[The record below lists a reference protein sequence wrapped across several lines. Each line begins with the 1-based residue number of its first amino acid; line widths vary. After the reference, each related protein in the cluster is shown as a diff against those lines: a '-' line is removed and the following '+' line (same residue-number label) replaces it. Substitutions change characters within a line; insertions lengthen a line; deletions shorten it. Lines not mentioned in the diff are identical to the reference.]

1 MCRLK
6 LDRLTKILKESAQ
19 TAHVENTTSVSK
31 QDLHQVLFP
40 ARPFRESVQDI
51 QPFEK
56 KKKKKRV
63 EHAITLGRSQ
73 QTSHDA
79 DA

>member
-1 MCRLK
+1 MPRAIRQGSQKMCRLK

-56 KKKKKRV
+56 KKKKNESSTR
-63 EHAITLGRSQ
+63 
-73 QTSHDA
+73 
-79 DA
+79 